1 LFVGTRLSFS
11 FTFHSFHIILYVAA
25 AKVFNLKLF
34 FEKISKKNA
43 DVEHKER
50 NYLYD
55 KQLRDQ
61 GGGMTTFNVP

>member
-1 LFVGTRLSFS
+1 
-11 FTFHSFHIILYVAA
+11 
-25 AKVFNLKLF
+25 VFNLKLF

-43 DVEHKER
+43 DVEHEER
-50 NYLYD
+50 NYLHD